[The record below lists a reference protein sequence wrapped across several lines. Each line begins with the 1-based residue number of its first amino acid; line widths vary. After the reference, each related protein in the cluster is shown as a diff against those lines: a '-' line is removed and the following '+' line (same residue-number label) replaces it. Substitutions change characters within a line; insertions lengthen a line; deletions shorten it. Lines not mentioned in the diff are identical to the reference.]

1 MCVSFIE
8 WWYIFWISSE
18 LSGLFPEYG
27 SDLGTVWVPAAMYAR
42 TDRQSMQELRWVSS
56 TSWSQKCYKKC
67 ESWVWNCSHTYIIM
81 LSFEILTL
89 ARLVSHMLTDP
100 SPTRKIYLV
109 LMNNSCSFRFLSLH
123 FCEDDVIDT
132 VIMFGYS
139 STDNCIF
146 LKQTFCSW
154 DYYIYMRFFFLFGW
168 LRMI

>member
-1 MCVSFIE
+1 MWVVS
-8 WWYIFWISSE
+8 
-18 LSGLFPEYG
+18 LKLF
-27 SDLGTVWVPAAMYAR
+27 
-42 TDRQSMQELRWVSS
+42 
-56 TSWSQKCYKKC
+56 
-67 ESWVWNCSHTYIIM
+67 TYLHM

-154 DYYIYMRFFFLFGW
+154 DYYIYIWGFSFSLVDWEWYNSSFMKTRRFQRVCPRPASKRIF
-168 LRMI
+168 